1 MDDEHVSSTM
11 DRMQSFIDEFRALRL
26 AAQEIR
32 LTAMAGFLA
41 LFAEL
46 DQRQR
51 TRQVDFNLFSLF
63 KVETDEVRHSRF
75 LAWLLDAGAGHGQG
89 DLFLQ
94 AFAEACR
101 LKILPDALGRYQVR
115 TEFSGAEA
123 IIDILVCKAGAFLIY
138 LENKVL
144 ASEGYDQ
151 LNRELRDMRRLGRS
165 LQVPKA
171 RQFAIFLTPD
181 GRDPVSG
188 DAMHW
193 QAISYSQLA
202 RAFEKVL
209 PAIADAKVCDVVQDW
224 IETVSVFGGVYEL
237 VI

>member
-1 MDDEHVSSTM
+1 MDDEHLPSAI
-11 DRMQSFIDEFRALRL
+11 DRMQLFIDEFRALRL
-26 AAQEIR
+26 AAQEMR
-32 LTAMAGFLA
+32 LTTMAGFLA

-63 KVETDEVRHSRF
+63 EVETDEVRHSRF
-75 LAWLLDAGAGHGQG
+75 LAWLLDAGSGHGQG
-89 DLFLQ
+89 NLFLQ

-101 LKILPDALGRYQVR
+101 LNIPPDALGRYHVR

-123 IIDILVCKAGAFLIY
+123 IIDILVCKAEAFLIY

-165 LQVPKA
+165 LQVPRA

-181 GRDPVSG
+181 GRAPVSG
-188 DAMHW
+188 DVMHW
-193 QAISYSQLA
+193 QSISYSQLA

-209 PAIADAKVCDVVQDW
+209 PAIASAKVRDVVKDW
-224 IETVSVFGGVYEL
+224 VETVSVFGGVYEL
-237 VI
+237 VV

>member
-1 MDDEHVSSTM
+1 
-11 DRMQSFIDEFRALRL
+11 
-26 AAQEIR
+26 
-32 LTAMAGFLA
+32 MAGFLA

-75 LAWLLDAGAGHGQG
+75 LAWLLDAGSGHGQG

-101 LKILPDALGRYQVR
+101 LNIPPDALGRYHVR

-123 IIDILVCKAGAFLIY
+123 IIDILVCKAGTFLIY

-171 RQFAIFLTPD
+171 RQFGIFLTPD
-181 GRDPVSG
+181 GRNPVSG
-188 DAMHW
+188 DAVHW
-193 QAISYSQLA
+193 QAISYSQLG

-209 PAIADAKVCDVVQDW
+209 PAIANAKVRDVVQDW
-224 IETVSVFGGVYEL
+224 IETVSVFGGAYEL

>member
-1 MDDEHVSSTM
+1 MDDEPVPSTM

-26 AAQEIR
+26 AAQETR
-32 LTAMAGFLA
+32 LIAMADFLA

-51 TRQVDFNLFSLF
+51 TSQVDFNLFSLF

-75 LAWLLDAGAGHGQG
+75 LAWLLDPGSGHGQG

-94 AFAEACR
+94 AFAEACH
-101 LKILPDALGRYQVR
+101 LDLPLDALDRYHVR

-123 IIDILVCKAGAFLIY
+123 IIDILVYKAGAFLIY

-171 RQFAIFLTPD
+171 RQHAIFLTPD

-224 IETVSVFGGVYEL
+224 IETVSVFGGAHEL